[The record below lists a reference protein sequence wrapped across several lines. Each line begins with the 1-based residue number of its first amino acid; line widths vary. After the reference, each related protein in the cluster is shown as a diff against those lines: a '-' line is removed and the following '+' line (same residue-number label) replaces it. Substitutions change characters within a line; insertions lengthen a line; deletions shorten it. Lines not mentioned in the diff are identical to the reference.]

1 MQESYNALLTLKDK
15 KVLENIAIRYG
26 SYDTMLKTLD
36 NDMSKAKGY
45 FNECK

>member
-26 SYDTMLKTLD
+26 SYDTMLARSANL
-36 NDMSKAKGY
+36 MSRAKEY